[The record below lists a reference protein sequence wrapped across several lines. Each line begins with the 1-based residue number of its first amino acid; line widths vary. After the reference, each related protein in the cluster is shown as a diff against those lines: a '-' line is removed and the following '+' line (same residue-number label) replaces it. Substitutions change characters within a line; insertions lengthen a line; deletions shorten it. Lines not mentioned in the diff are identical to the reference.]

1 MECLLANGRSMSE
14 TTFFPE
20 KTTLVLSNYDNAWLD
35 EVAVDIRRRT
45 GAAVSRSGLVRA
57 IILAVCEASVDLS
70 DCGSEDAVY
79 KRILARLNAG
89 RR

>member
-1 MECLLANGRSMSE
+1 MSE

-35 EVAVDIRRRT
+35 EVAAGIRRRT
-45 GAAVSRSGLVRA
+45 GAAISRSGLVRA
-57 IILAVCEASVDLS
+57 MIVAMCDTSLDLS
-70 DCGSEDAVY
+70 DCDSEDAVY
-79 KRILARLNAG
+79 KRILARLNVG

>member
-1 MECLLANGRSMSE
+1 MSE

-20 KTTLVLSNYDNAWLD
+20 KTTLVLSNDYNAWLD
-35 EVAVDIRRRT
+35 ERSAAIRRRT
-45 GAAVSRSGLVRA
+45 GAAISRSGLVRA
-57 IILAVCEASVDLS
+57 MILAVCKASVDLS
-70 DCGSEDAVY
+70 DCDSEDAVY